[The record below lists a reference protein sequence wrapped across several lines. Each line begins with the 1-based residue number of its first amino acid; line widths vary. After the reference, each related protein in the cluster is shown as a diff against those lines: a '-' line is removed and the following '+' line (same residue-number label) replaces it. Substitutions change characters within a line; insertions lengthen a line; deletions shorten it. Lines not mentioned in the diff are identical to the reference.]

1 MATLE
6 QLSTALRN
14 AHNAGDVES
23 ARRIAAEIE
32 ALSPPFSGGILPIS
46 RKEPG
51 GPVSFDSDAGILGS
65 AKRAVMATGEV
76 MSGEL
81 DPNSP
86 EGIARAMEM
95 ASWITPMNPAVRA
108 GDKAIPG
115 ISRMPTK
122 RLPPIPTA
130 DDLTRVGGKQI
141 DKATKMGVDFDADAV
156 ANWARNTRA
165 ELERDI
171 HPSRAPGSYE
181 LLHSLETAPPG
192 SVMEFRG
199 LVAARE
205 NFRDIAQS
213 AASSPRDKLAATRII
228 QRIDGFLGGPPPE
241 SVLAGPSATA
251 AHRYEVGRANYAA
264 GKRSAGINAR
274 EDNAELQAVIAN
286 SGKNSGNRIRA
297 AAGWYLDKN
306 HPERLAGFTP
316 GEIKLIEAVA
326 YGNKGRNTLRYV
338 GNLLG
343 GGGGLG
349 GLAAGAVT
357 GGGAGAF
364 AGRPGT
370 GIVAGVA
377 GPLVGMTARSADNRL
392 TSNAMRRADEAIRMR
407 SPLYDQAMKNA
418 PLRRLQPPVRGAIKG
433 AGIKTTLPTT
443 RPWTEEEYQAYLAA
457 GGA

>member
-1 MATLE
+1 MVEMTVE
-6 QLSTALRN
+6 QQK
-14 AHNAGDVES
+14 
-23 ARRIAAEIE
+23 ARAKARAK
-32 ALSPPFSGGILPIS
+32 LNLKQPFSGGILPIS
-46 RKEPG
+46 RQEPG
-51 GPVSFDSDAGILGS
+51 GPVSFDSNAGILGS

-108 GDKAIPG
+108 GDKVIPG
-115 ISRMPTK
+115 VSRMPKK

-141 DKATKMGVDFDADAV
+141 DKATKMGVDFNADAV

-171 HPSRAPGSYE
+171 HPSRAPGSYD
-181 LLHSLETAPPG
+181 LLHSLETAPAG

-205 NFRDIAQS
+205 NFQDITRS
-213 AASSPRDKLAATRII
+213 AASSPRDKLAASRII
-228 QRIDGFLGGPPPE
+228 QRIDGFLGGPPQE
-241 SVLAGPSATA
+241 SVLAGPSAA
-251 AHRYEVGRANYAA
+251 ASNKYVEGRGNYAA

-286 SGKNSGNRIRA
+286 SGRNVGNRVRA

-306 HPERLAGFTP
+306 HPERLAGFSK
-316 GEIKLIEAVA
+316 GEIALIRNVA
-326 YGNKGRNTLRYV
+326 EGNKGRNTLRYV

-349 GLAAGAVT
+349 SFLT
-357 GGGAGAF
+357 GILSGGATGATT
-364 AGRPGT
+364 GRPGL
-370 GIVAGVA
+370 GIAVGTIPPAI
-377 GPLVGMTARSADNRL
+377 GMTARSIDNRL
-392 TSNAMRRADEAIRMR
+392 TSSAMRKADEAVRMR
-407 SPLYDQAMKNA
+407 SPFYDQAMKNA
-418 PLRRLQPPVRGAIKG
+418 PLRRLQPPARAAIKG
-433 AGIKTTLPTT
+433 AGIKATLPTT
-443 RPWTEEEYQAYLAA
+443 RPWTEEEYQAYLAS